1 MSLESSPGERP
12 QILTRANAPSIAYR
26 RRVGTAG
33 RAPGVIFL
41 IGFKSDMDG
50 AKASAIDALCAER
63 GQPFLRFDYRGHGR
77 SEGRFEDGDIGTWF
91 EDSLHVLD
99 QLTEGPQV
107 LVGSSMGGWMMLL
120 LALARPDR
128 IAGLVGIAAA
138 PDFTEDL
145 IVPNLP
151 AAERARIERDGSITL
166 PSEYGEGYVI
176 TRGLL
181 EAGRR
186 HLVLRQPIAFI
197 GPVRLLHG
205 MADDSVPWQRS
216 LKLQDTLASGDVE
229 VILVKSGDHRLSDRP
244 HLALL
249 NRTLAALLDQLQGS
263 L

>member
-1 MSLESSPGERP
+1 M
-12 QILTRANAPSIAYR
+12 
-26 RRVGTAG
+26 
-33 RAPGVIFL
+33 FL

-50 AKASAIDALCAER
+50 AKANAIDRLCAAR

-77 SEGRFEDGDIGTWF
+77 SEGRFEEGDIGTWF
-91 EDSLHVLD
+91 EDSLYVLD
-99 QLTEGPQV
+99 HLTEGPQV

-120 LALARPDR
+120 LARARPTR
-128 IAGLVGIAAA
+128 VVGLVGIAAA

-145 IVPNLP
+145 IVPDLP
-151 AAERARIERDGSITL
+151 AEELARLHREGQITL
-166 PSEYGEGYVI
+166 PSEYGDGYII

-186 HLVLRQPIAFI
+186 HLLLREPIDFR

-216 LKLQDTLASGDVE
+216 LKLQETLASKDVE
-229 VILVKSGDHRLSDRP
+229 VILVKDGDHRLSDPP

-249 NRTLAALLDQLQGS
+249 NRTVAALLDQLQGS